1 MKVLA
6 STVDMPR
13 EEWLRYRQRGLGGS
27 DAPVVM
33 GVNPWRSLMDLWL
46 EKTGQFSEDIDNEA
60 MYWGR
65 KLEEVVAQEFAV
77 RTGKKVQRRNAVLQ
91 HDEYPFMLANV
102 DRLVVGESAGLEC
115 KTTSAFYN
123 DDGTCPDHYYAQV
136 QHYMAVTG
144 RDLWYVAVLAGGQR
158 FYLYKVPR
166 SDDYIAEMIHLEYD
180 FWKLVEDGAP
190 PELDG
195 SEASGKAVSCLYPEA
210 KEGEIILP
218 ADAFALVQQYDQAAE
233 AEKAA
238 KLEKDEAANRLKAM
252 LGDAERGSVYDR
264 KVNWSN
270 VTQSR
275 FDSKRFQKEHEKL
288 YQDYCRESTFRRF
301 SIK

>member
-6 STVDMPR
+6 STIDMTR
-13 EEWLRYRQRGLGGS
+13 EEWLRYRQQGLGGS
-27 DAPVVM
+27 DAAVIM
-33 GVNPWRSLMDLWL
+33 GVNPWSSLMDLWL

-77 RTGKKVQRRNAVLQ
+77 RTGKKVQRRNAILQ

-115 KTTSAFYN
+115 KTTNAFYT

-158 FYLYKVPR
+158 FYSYTVPR
-166 SDDYIAEMIHLEYD
+166 NDDYIAEMIQAED
-180 FWKLVEDGAP
+180 EFWNLVLSETP
-190 PELDG
+190 PEFDG
-195 SEASGKAVSCLYPEA
+195 SEASGKVLSKLYPRA
-210 KEGEIILP
+210 GDDEIELP
-218 ADAFALVQQYDQAAE
+218 PTAYGLIQQYEQAA
-233 AEKAA
+233 ADEKAA
-238 KLEKDEAANRLKAM
+238 ALLKDEAGNKLKAL
-252 LGDAERGSVYDR
+252 LGDACRGTVYDR
-264 KVNWSN
+264 KVSWTN
-270 VTQSR
+270 VTQNR
-275 FDSKRFQKEHEKL
+275 FDAKTFQKDHPEVYEQYL
-288 YQDYCRESTFRRF
+288 RPSSFRRF